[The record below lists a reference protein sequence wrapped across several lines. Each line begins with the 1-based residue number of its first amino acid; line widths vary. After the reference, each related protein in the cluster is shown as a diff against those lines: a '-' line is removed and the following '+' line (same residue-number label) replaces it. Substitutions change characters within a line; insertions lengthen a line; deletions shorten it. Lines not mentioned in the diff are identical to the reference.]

1 MIYLRLVMADVHSK
15 ETRSYN
21 MSKIKSKDSKPE
33 LIVRKFLFKN
43 GFRYRLHRKDIAGK
57 PDIYIPSLKCI
68 ININGCFW
76 HGHENCRYYKLPKT
90 NSLWWEEKISG
101 NISRDLKNF
110 EINESLG
117 YHIITIWECNLKKQ
131 GNSEVFLNDL
141 LNELINLK
149 KEGILSNS

>member
-1 MIYLRLVMADVHSK
+1 MADVHSK

-21 MSKIKSKDSKPE
+21 MSKIKSKDTKPE
-33 LIVRKFLFKN
+33 VIVRKFLFKN

-90 NSLWWEEKISG
+90 NTLWWEEKISG
-101 NISRDLKNF
+101 NIARDFRND
-110 EINESLG
+110 EINKTLG
-117 YHIITIWECNLKKQ
+117 YHIITIWECALKKQ
-131 GNSEVFLNDL
+131 ENSEVFLDDL
-141 LNELINLK
+141 LNTLINLK
-149 KEGILSNS
+149 KNGILSNS

>member
-1 MIYLRLVMADVHSK
+1 MIYLRFVMADVHSK

-21 MSKIKSKDSKPE
+21 MSKIKSKDTKPE
-33 LIVRKFLFKN
+33 VIVRKFLFKN
-43 GFRYRLHRKDIAGK
+43 GFRYRLHKKDIAGK
-57 PDIYIPSLKCI
+57 PDIYISSLKCI

-90 NSLWWEEKISG
+90 NSLWWEEKISR

-110 EINESLG
+110 EINKSLG
-117 YHIITIWECNLKKQ
+117 YHIITIWECNIKKQ
-131 GNSEVFLNDL
+131 ENSAVFLNDL

-149 KEGILSNS
+149 KERTLSNS